1 MFKRQYEMSLIIF
14 FGLLLCSYGEE
25 LPVIKQYYT
34 VWESAAK
41 SENMDLLYTIQRES
55 QRQRERTTVTVINSI
70 EQSKNIVTKSNGL
83 FVLGELQNTFSILT
97 LIRYLDFVNTNYY
110 RRVSEIPLIAEYPA
124 QQALVKLGLKAV
136 PQMLNEYLTTS
147 EPERRKIILSLL
159 QKVYTQG
166 VYDQEGLEMFSV
178 LLISRIGKVKTTK
191 KREEL
196 QKEFNTYFLEQ
207 REIIRKQN

>member
-1 MFKRQYEMSLIIF
+1 
-14 FGLLLCSYGEE
+14 
-25 LPVIKQYYT
+25 
-34 VWESAAK
+34 
-41 SENMDLLYTIQRES
+41 
-55 QRQRERTTVTVINSI
+55 
-70 EQSKNIVTKSNGL
+70 
-83 FVLGELQNTFSILT
+83 
-97 LIRYLDFVNTNYY
+97 
-110 RRVSEIPLIAEYPA
+110 
-124 QQALVKLGLKAV
+124 
-136 PQMLNEYLTTS
+136 MLNEYLTTS